1 MTTKQQLKQHKAN
14 AIRRLIEA
22 AGGQSLLGEALGISR
37 QHVQSFVQRGQVG
50 RLWAAQI
57 HRLDAARAHGFT
69 REYLRPDVK
78 PEGWD
83 RIERGLDSE
92 IMQRIDAL
100 NKRFF
105 QFPETDQD

>member
-1 MTTKQQLKQHKAN
+1 MTTKQELKQHKEN

-50 RLWAAQI
+50 RFWAAQI
-57 HRLDAARAHGFT
+57 HRLDTARAHGFT

-78 PEGWD
+78 PEGWEC
-83 RIERGLDSE
+83 IERGLDSE